1 MNKYESVVILKPNM
15 NKEETSNVISNVK
28 NKISEYANITKEV
41 DMGIK
46 NLAYEIKKNKTGYYL
61 FYEFEVEDEKNQE
74 AIQEIEQF
82 YKITDE
88 IIKFITVKL

>member
-1 MNKYESVVILKPNM
+1 MNKYESVVIMKPNM

-46 NLAYEIKKNKTGYYL
+46 NLAYEIKKN
-61 FYEFEVEDEKNQE
+61 QE